1 MNVFLSQDFLTV
13 IHDMK
18 FPGYQKSPFL
28 QESPGFFT
36 GMPLR
41 TIISVIT
48 PSLSASR
55 LQGEV
60 LLLIF
65 GGIIP
70 SWILRIRRVPSIL
83 ADTQV
88 ISGKFFRTAAA
99 TSEQLIFFFGHP
111 MVYILLIQKSRIS
124 PVLFLTF
131 PQLWIFQILP
141 VKKISG
147 YLPESCLV
155 KKPFFFIP

>member
-18 FPGYQKSPFL
+18 FPGYQKFPFL

-60 LLLIF
+60 LLLVFGDNSFLDIKNQTGSFYSGRYPGNLRKIF
-65 GGIIP
+65 P
-70 SWILRIRRVPSIL
+70 
-83 ADTQV
+83 
-88 ISGKFFRTAAA
+88 
-99 TSEQLIFFFGHP
+99 
-111 MVYILLIQKSRIS
+111 Y
-124 PVLFLTF
+124 
-131 PQLWIFQILP
+131 
-141 VKKISG
+141 
-147 YLPESCLV
+147 SCCN
-155 KKPFFFIP
+155 F

>member
-18 FPGYQKSPFL
+18 FPGYQKFPFL

-60 LLLIF
+60 LLLVF
-65 GGIIP
+65 WGIIP

-99 TSEQLIFFFGHP
+99 TSEQLIFFLDIPWF
-111 MVYILLIQKSRIS
+111 ISCLSRKSRIS

-131 PQLWIFQILP
+131 PSIWIFQILP

-147 YLPESCLV
+147 YLPESCL
-155 KKPFFFIP
+155 